1 MKLFNS
7 IFQRKNFLIR
17 SICIIFPCLPG
28 TAFAQTMTISGSD
41 WTVNLTP
48 VTEAGMD
55 YSPSTY
61 QSDPTQ
67 IQLTVSVPL
76 LLGSGRVSA
85 HYQPNPKWDPA
96 LKLAIKRTNDGTT
109 LCVLCTITGGKDSF
123 LALSQTDIDI
133 FKIQA
138 VLALAAYN
146 NIGLQL
152 QLSGVSV
159 TIPAA
164 AYNSRI
170 MFTVSSP

>member
-1 MKLFNS
+1 MKSFNYS
-7 IFQRKNFLIR
+7 FQYKSFLLR
-17 SICIIFPCLPG
+17 SIGMILLYLSG
-28 TAFAQTMTISGSD
+28 SAFSQTMTISGSD

-48 VTEAGMD
+48 VTEAGSD
-55 YSPSTY
+55 YSPNTY
-61 QSDPTQ
+61 LSDPTQ

-85 HYQPNPKWDPA
+85 HYQPNPNWDPA

-109 LCVLCTITGGKDSF
+109 LCVLCTITGGKDDF
-123 LALSQTDIDI
+123 LTLAQTDIDI

-152 QLSGVSV
+152 RLSGVSV